1 MDQHMLHN
9 NWRASCYCWF
19 FILFRKFCQPFN
31 QTYKL
36 PRTSLSSELYA
47 VCRTVKDDDLGKVY
61 RTNENNGFAQSE
73 WGDFLAEQFAFRR
86 VSFSKRVAL
95 IVRNADVR
103 QVHGFYKPLNFI
115 YFLLNMTAVKQTSC
129 LCNVFKV
136 LIFKSDEK
144 V

>member
-1 MDQHMLHN
+1 
-9 NWRASCYCWF
+9 
-19 FILFRKFCQPFN
+19 
-31 QTYKL
+31 
-36 PRTSLSSELYA
+36 
-47 VCRTVKDDDLGKVY
+47 VKDDDLGKVY

-115 YFLLNMTAVKQTSC
+115 DFLLNMTAVKQTSC